1 MPVDMWPSLQSQD
14 ISSLTPPR
22 TGRDM
27 GDFIRQPQV
36 DFEDF
41 DAFRD
46 TRPKEEKWELIGGV
60 PMMMPPPT
68 PLHRRISGNIHRAIN
83 SVLDPA
89 RSGWRA
95 DCEIGLKLPEDRKY
109 NPEPDV
115 TVIDRDS
122 GLDQIYAE
130 RFYFVAEVLS
140 EANRPEHRDGSDQ
153 PQVLAVK
160 LAWYKKH
167 PHCRGVLFLEQRR
180 VEGELHLRGKRWQKQ
195 QLTAPA
201 DRIVIP
207 DIGDIGSLGAL
218 YRDTPLYP
226 GEAAL

>member
-1 MPVDMWPSLQSQD
+1 
-14 ISSLTPPR
+14 
-22 TGRDM
+22 M

-36 DFEDF
+36 TFEQF

-46 TRPKEEKWELIGGV
+46 TRPKEEKWELIDGV

-68 PLHRRISGNIHRAIN
+68 LLHQRISGNIQRLIN
-83 SVLDPA
+83 TVLDRDHPA
-89 RSGWRA
+89 WRA
-95 DCEIGLKLPEDRKY
+95 DCEIGLRLPADLKY

-115 TVIDRDS
+115 TVIDRDIAI
-122 GLDQIYAE
+122 DQIYAE

-140 EANRPEHRDGSDQ
+140 EANRPEARDGSDR

-167 PHCRGVLFLEQRR
+167 PHCRAVLFLEQRR
-180 VEGELHLRGKRWQKQ
+180 VAGELHVRGKRWRTTT
-195 QLTAPA
+195 LAAPA

-207 DIGDIGSLGAL
+207 DIGDIGPLGAL

-226 GEAAL
+226 GDATL

>member
-1 MPVDMWPSLQSQD
+1 VGADRWCANDDAAADAAPSADLRKHS
-14 ISSLTPPR
+14 I
-22 TGRDM
+22 
-27 GDFIRQPQV
+27 
-36 DFEDF
+36 
-41 DAFRD
+41 
-46 TRPKEEKWELIGGV
+46 
-60 PMMMPPPT
+60 
-68 PLHRRISGNIHRAIN
+68 
-83 SVLDPA
+83 A
-89 RSGWRA
+89 RSTACWTRLALGWRA